1 MPPKPK
7 PQAAGGVGSLTTDGE
22 AVLIAVVA
30 AWPLQC
36 ALVTVV
42 GTESAAGTEVTGG
55 SYARKAITLGTP
67 ILNSVGN
74 TNTILYSNMPAC
86 TVVGAD
92 IWNTSTTKR
101 VLYGLLPAPITVLAG
116 GSIEFGPG
124 DLLFDID

>member
-1 MPPKPK
+1 M
-7 PQAAGGVGSLTTDGE
+7 AGNLTVDGE

-30 AWPLQC
+30 AWPMQI

-55 SYARKAITLGTP
+55 SYARKAITLGSPVLST
-67 ILNSVGN
+67 VGN
-74 TNTILYSNMPAC
+74 TNTISFTNMPAC

-101 VLYGLLPAPITVLAG
+101 VLYGLLPAPIVVAAA
-116 GSIEFGPG
+116 GSITFGPG
-124 DLLFDID
+124 DLTFDID